1 MKSEN
6 LVVRLHGEVVGI
18 LEPFKN
24 GARFRFAESL
34 SSAHPDSPLLSTALP
49 VSSNPFPSDVT
60 RNWFAGL
67 LPEDA
72 RAEELLVSLVA
83 TGRLP
88 GDIASEED
96 FLDPQL
102 RELFLAMV
110 QGRSPA
116 SLVEEQQDVNDRA
129 RVSRLLLSPP
139 SESTDQ
145 LIRMAQDCLSSIR
158 RRRLEEKIQ
167 SIMRSVNTLSGDEKK
182 SAMTEVQALSAKL
195 NRLKSAR

>member
-1 MKSEN
+1 
-6 LVVRLHGEVVGI
+6 
-18 LEPFKN
+18 
-24 GARFRFAESL
+24 
-34 SSAHPDSPLLSTALP
+34 
-49 VSSNPFPSDVT
+49 
-60 RNWFAGL
+60 
-67 LPEDA
+67 
-72 RAEELLVSLVA
+72 
-83 TGRLP
+83 
-88 GDIASEED
+88 
-96 FLDPQL
+96 
-102 RELFLAMV
+102 MV